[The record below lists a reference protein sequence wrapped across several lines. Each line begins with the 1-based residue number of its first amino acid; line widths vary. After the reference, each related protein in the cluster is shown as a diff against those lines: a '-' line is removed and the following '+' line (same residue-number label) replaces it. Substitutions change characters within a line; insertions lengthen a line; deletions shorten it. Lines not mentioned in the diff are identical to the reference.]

1 MSDKEPFIPNQ
12 ENFEPLTK
20 EQESLRDRRKRL
32 TMQARLD
39 EEKERD
45 HKNLLNEWEEN
56 RDHEFE
62 QEPRKEED
70 APKVEPI
77 RSSSKKKDKWLDY
90 AKTITEFTGLWIAAA
105 LMVIYRILLIPTK
118 IKANDFFDALC
129 IIPSGI
135 VTVQNIKNYIA
146 GERSFDMKTLF
157 DSKKREE
164 RRLPLAERR
173 ELRPAPN
180 SRLYLEDNP
189 GFVFGKYGLKYIGK
203 QQTLDGHIICIG
215 TPGSGKSSAVAI
227 PTLHMWTGAVFAID
241 IKGELLKNAPHRY
254 GRCVVD
260 PSDNDSYGYD
270 PFEMLR
276 LVPHDEF
283 THALNDILYSVIPE
297 NSNIEEPFWDNAARR
312 YLAGAYTW
320 AYYNC
325 MSFVAINKE
334 IYEKDMD
341 MFMDKIMSS
350 SCTEAMKHIRHIREA
365 ADKTKTSIMQNV
377 LNAIELFATDP
388 AIQRML
394 TRKKTIKPELL
405 LQGQQIFLEIPEAR
419 LKNWKAFTSMM
430 INQFL
435 HAMTSFPENGK
446 VQTLVLLDE
455 FPQLGKARA
464 VIDGMATLRS
474 KGCTVCLLMQ
484 SYSQLDK
491 VYGQTERKIITDNA
505 AYKLIL
511 SVMDPATAREIS
523 DMVGQHYQTD
533 VTVHTG
539 GLFGGQQPSSG
550 RSKRLTHIIRPEA
563 LQNLGDEALLLSPYG
578 FCRVKKA
585 YYFKEGFKNA

>member
-1 MSDKEPFIPNQ
+1 M
-12 ENFEPLTK
+12 
-20 EQESLRDRRKRL
+20 
-32 TMQARLD
+32 
-39 EEKERD
+39 
-45 HKNLLNEWEEN
+45 
-56 RDHEFE
+56 
-62 QEPRKEED
+62 
-70 APKVEPI
+70 
-77 RSSSKKKDKWLDY
+77 
-90 AKTITEFTGLWIAAA
+90 
-105 LMVIYRILLIPTK
+105 
-118 IKANDFFDALC
+118 
-129 IIPSGI
+129 
-135 VTVQNIKNYIA
+135 
-146 GERSFDMKTLF
+146 
-157 DSKKREE
+157 
-164 RRLPLAERR
+164 
-173 ELRPAPN
+173 
-180 SRLYLEDNP
+180 
-189 GFVFGKYGLKYIGK
+189 
-203 QQTLDGHIICIG
+203 
-215 TPGSGKSSAVAI
+215 
-227 PTLHMWTGAVFAID
+227 
-241 IKGELLKNAPHRY
+241 
-254 GRCVVD
+254 
-260 PSDNDSYGYD
+260 
-270 PFEMLR
+270 
-276 LVPHDEF
+276 
-283 THALNDILYSVIPE
+283 
-297 NSNIEEPFWDNAARR
+297 
-312 YLAGAYTW
+312 
-320 AYYNC
+320 
-325 MSFVAINKE
+325 
-334 IYEKDMD
+334 
-341 MFMDKIMSS
+341 
-350 SCTEAMKHIRHIREA
+350 RHIKEA
-365 ADKTKTSIMQNV
+365 SDKTKTSIIQNV

-419 LKNWKAFTSMM
+419 LKNWKSFTSMM

-435 HAMTSFPENGK
+435 HAMTSFPEDGK

-585 YYFKEGFKNA
+585 YYFKEDFKNA

>member
-1 MSDKEPFIPNQ
+1 MSDKQPLIVNP
-12 ENFEPLTK
+12 ENFEPITK
-20 EQESLRDRRKRL
+20 EQESLRSRRARL
-32 TMQARLD
+32 QMQARV
-39 EEKERD
+39 EAEKERD
-45 HKNLLNEWEEN
+45 HEMLLREMEET
-56 RDHEFE
+56 RDHEYE
-62 QEPRKEED
+62 EEPKKEENT
-70 APKVEPI
+70 PKVEQFQSRPQQ
-77 RSSSKKKDKWLDY
+77 RNKWMDY
-90 AKTITEFTGLWIAAA
+90 AKTVTEFTGIWSTAA
-105 LMVIYRILLIPTK
+105 LMAMYRILLSPTK
-118 IKANDFFDALC
+118 LKANELLDALC
-129 IIPSGI
+129 MIPAGII
-135 VTVQNIKNYIA
+135 TVQNIKNYIA
-146 GERSFDMKTLF
+146 GERSFDLKSLL
-157 DSKKREE
+157 DSKMREE
-164 RRLPLAERR
+164 RRLPLSERR

-180 SRLYLEDNP
+180 PKLYLGENP
-189 GFVFGKYGLKYIGK
+189 GFMFGKYGAKYIGK
-203 QQTLDGHIICIG
+203 QQALDGHIICIG

-241 IKGELLKNAPHRY
+241 IKGELLKNAPYRY

-260 PSDNDSYGYD
+260 PYDNDSYGYD
-270 PFEMLR
+270 PFELLR
-276 LVPHDEF
+276 LVPKDEF
-283 THALNDILYSVIPE
+283 THALNDILYSIVPE
-297 NSNIEEPFWDNAARR
+297 NTSDDPFWENATRR

-325 MSFVAINKE
+325 KSFIAINKE
-334 IYEKDMD
+334 IYGTGMD
-341 MFMDKIMSS
+341 TFIGRVMTS
-350 SCTEAMKHIRHIREA
+350 SCTEAIENMRHIHEA
-365 ADKTKTSIMQNV
+365 SDKTKSSIMQNV

-388 AIQRML
+388 VIQRLL
-394 TRKKTIKPELL
+394 TRKKTIKPDLL

-435 HAMTSFPENGK
+435 HAMTSFPENNR

-455 FPQLGKARA
+455 FPQLGKARS

-533 VTVHTG
+533 VTVHTS
-539 GLFGGQQPSSG
+539 GLFAGQQPSSG
-550 RSKRLTHIIRPEA
+550 RSKRLTNIIRPES
-563 LQNLGDEALLLSPYG
+563 LQNLGEEALLLSPYG